1 MTFKVWAIDFRTTRI
16 LASLELRRDS
26 WCLLSRRRR
35 ARVFLGRR
43 STGLYF
49 WVWLM
54 TFKVWAID
62 FRTTRILASLE
73 AAPEPETLATRRELS
88 SCLASLSLAVSSALG
103 FPRRSEALTLVIL
116 SVQSVRQSKSDSK

>member
-1 MTFKVWAIDFRTTRI
+1 MTFKVWAMAFRI
-16 LASLELRRDS
+16 SA
-26 WCLLSRRRR
+26 
-35 ARVFLGRR
+35 
-43 STGLYF
+43 F

-54 TFKVWAID
+54 TFKVWAMA

-116 SVQSVRQSKSDSK
+116 SVQSKQIFVSGLTFEKGRAKEEIVGSTARVQK